1 MFSLPQ
7 DVQQLERTA
16 YLDTVLRPVSAQSVL
31 RRDSF
36 GNGEIQ
42 FRFSSTAP
50 DKYFFPSKSFF
61 QLQVRI
67 TRNDGTPLRKSDG
80 IALAQNCA
88 ANLFSSCQVKLGGQ
102 LVSNTSRHLPQIDAL
117 RQRMEKG
124 PNWLNSVGDQFNMWG
139 DWQSRRDRICID
151 STENLR
157 ENGTK
162 VDITQISPNTDAAGA
177 WPAGARYQMQYIP
190 ASETGYGSARRE
202 GFFSRNR
209 ARIVFQRAGTTTFQ
223 SGYENVIRK
232 YDRIY
237 TPHGTFHVDRV
248 ETTSDIVIGGTYSV
262 AAIAAETTNLVVW
275 LLEDDADTIG
285 KAQLHHSSGVS
296 LSAAP
301 AEGVRNNVVGDTALF
316 EWQPMKANLG
326 CSDIEL
332 MWAPPSALFHS
343 HQGPIPQAAEIEIV
357 LQPSNHYLRAAVEAR
372 PTGLRDEPNGP
383 VPSTSYESTDGRYK
397 FSVERM
403 IFHLCETRAN
413 IFKQR
418 KFVLD
423 LHEIAAQSTNIPSAD
438 LSESPFT
445 VNRATRALTVAFT
458 DKRQDTDA
466 RMSRSVFKAY
476 SSTEQVTQGRLVPVH
491 ENLRTLMLDYAGQQ
505 YPLNQPEFSLTGGD
519 DYSTTGVPV
528 LGRNYFTQRYLEN
541 LLYQGNLDDVI
552 GAETFREWLDRGYY
566 IHWQCDKAGG
576 NEATRVIVKHQL
588 EQGTDVS
595 QATLMLFEHYRNIVE
610 VTLNDIGRIDQV
622 KTWSLI

>member
-1 MFSLPQ
+1 
-7 DVQQLERTA
+7 
-16 YLDTVLRPVSAQSVL
+16 
-31 RRDSF
+31 
-36 GNGEIQ
+36 
-42 FRFSSTAP
+42 
-50 DKYFFPSKSFF
+50 
-61 QLQVRI
+61 
-67 TRNDGTPLRKSDG
+67 
-80 IALAQNCA
+80 
-88 ANLFSSCQVKLGGQ
+88 
-102 LVSNTSRHLPQIDAL
+102 
-117 RQRMEKG
+117 MEKG
-124 PNWLNSVGDQFNMWG
+124 PNWLNTVGDQFNMWG

-151 STENLR
+151 GTDNLR
-157 ENGTK
+157 ENGTT
-162 VDITQISPNTDAAGA
+162 VDITQLSPNPDVAGA
-177 WPAGARYQMQYIP
+177 WPANTRYQMQYIP
-190 ASETGYGSARRE
+190 ASDDGYGSARRT

-209 ARIVFQRAGTTTFQ
+209 ARIVFQAPAASTFQ
-223 SGYENVIRK
+223 EGYENIIRK
-232 YDRIY
+232 YDRVY
-237 TPHGTFHVDRV
+237 TPQGTFLVDRV
-248 ETTSDIVIGGTYSV
+248 ETTSDINIVDAVYGV
-262 AAIAAETTNLVVW
+262 AALTGENKNIIIW

-285 KAQLHHSSGVS
+285 KAQVHHSSGVT
-296 LSAAP
+296 LAAAP
-301 AEGVRNNVVGDTALF
+301 AAGVRDNVVGPTALI
-316 EWQPMKANLG
+316 EWQSMKANLG

-332 MWAPPSALFHS
+332 MWSPPSALFHS

-372 PTGLRDEPNGP
+372 PSGLRDEPNGP
-383 VPSTSYESTDGRYK
+383 APSTSYESSDGRYK
-397 FSVERM
+397 FSVEKM
-403 IFHLCETRAN
+403 IFYLCETRAN

-423 LHEIAAQSTNIPSAD
+423 LHEIAAQATNIPSAD

-458 DKRQDTDA
+458 DKRQDTDS

-476 SSTEQVTQGRLVPVH
+476 SSTNAVTQGILDPVH
-491 ENLRTLMLDYAGQQ
+491 ENLRTLMIDYAGQQ
-505 YPLNQPEFSLTGGD
+505 YPLNQPEFSLTEGD
-519 DYSTTGVPV
+519 DYSTDGAPA

-541 LLYQGNLDDVI
+541 LLYQGNMDDAI

-588 EQGTDVS
+588 AQGTDSS